1 MEDILAIFDVALLIS
16 TVRLVSP
23 ILLAA
28 LGGMF
33 TERAGIFNIAL
44 EGLMLIGSFFAIA
57 GVVWTGNPYLG
68 VLTAVAAAM
77 VISFFLGVV
86 VIDLKGNA
94 IVAGLAV
101 NIFALGFTTYLMRP
115 VFGVSGGSF
124 YDPNLKGLPNIDI
137 PFVADLPVIGPLVSG
152 YSILV
157 YVAVLLVP
165 LSYVLLF
172 HHPLGLRMRAVGE
185 DPVAAGSIGI
195 NVRRT
200 KYLAVLLSGALCGL
214 AGAQLSISLVTQFVQ
229 GMTAGRGFIA
239 LVAVM
244 FGRAH
249 PVGRAARQPAL
260 RIRLRADAAAAGHRH
275 PAPVRRD
282 AAVRRDDRG
291 PHPGPAACQPAAADS
306 RARRHPRDRRAAGG
320 RTPGRDRLIG
330 PRVGRQRGFG
340 THDAK

>member
-1 MEDILAIFDVALLIS
+1 MSRCSIS

-68 VLTAVAAAM
+68 GLTAVAAAM
-77 VISFFLGVV
+77 LISFFLGIV

-172 HHPLGLRMRAVGE
+172 HHPLGLRIRAVGE
-185 DPVAAGSIGI
+185 DPIAAGSIGI

-200 KYLAVLLSGALCGL
+200 RYLAPSA
-214 AGAQLSISLVTQFVQ
+214 
-229 GMTAGRGFIA
+229 
-239 LVAVM
+239 
-244 FGRAH
+244 
-249 PVGRAARQPAL
+249 VGRALRPRRRPAVDLARDPV
-260 RIRLRADAAAAGHRH
+260 RAGHDCRPRVHRPRRGHVRARPSGRRAAGSLLFGFAYALTLRLQGIGI
-275 PAPVRRD
+275 PPQFVAMLPYSRRSRCSIL
-282 AAVRRDDRG
+282 AQQRATG
-291 PHPGPAACQPAAADS
+291 AAADR
-306 RARRHPRDRRAAGG
+306 RARRYPRDRRTAGG
-320 RTPGRDRLIG
+320 RTQGAT
-330 PRVGRQRGFG
+330 V
-340 THDAK
+340 

>member
-1 MEDILAIFDVALLIS
+1 MMEEILAIFDVALLIS

-77 VISFFLGVV
+77 LISFFLGVV

-249 PVGRAARQPAL
+249 PVGVLLGSLLFGFAYAL
-260 RIRLRADAAAAGHRH
+260 TLRLQGIGIPPQFVAMLPYVATI
-275 PAPVRRD
+275 
-282 AAVRRDDRG
+282 AV
-291 PHPGPAACQPAAADS
+291 
-306 RARRHPRDRRAAGG
+306 
-320 RTPGRDRLIG
+320 LILAQQ
-330 PRVGRQRGFG
+330 RVNRRQR
-340 THDAK
+340 TAEPDAIREIDEPLEGEPQGATV

>member
-1 MEDILAIFDVALLIS
+1 MDDLLGLFDVALVIS

-57 GVVWTGNPYLG
+57 GVVWTGNPYLA
-68 VLTAVAAAM
+68 VLVAVAAAAL
-77 VISFFLGVV
+77 IAFFLGVV
-86 VIDLKGNA
+86 IIDLRGNA

-101 NIFALGFTTYLMRP
+101 NIFALGFTTYLMKP

-124 YDPNLKGLPNIDI
+124 YDPNLKGLPDI
-137 PFVADLPVIGPLVSG
+137 RLPVVADLPVVGSLFSG

-157 YVAVLLVP
+157 YFAVVAVP
-165 LSYVLLF
+165 LAYVLLF
-172 HHPLGLRMRAVGE
+172 HHPLGLRIRAVGE
-185 DPVAAGSIGI
+185 DPVAAGSVGI

-200 KYLAVLLSGALCGL
+200 RYLTVLLSGALCGL

-249 PVGRAARQPAL
+249 PAGVLLGSLLFGFAYAL
-260 RIRLRADAAAAGHRH
+260 TLRLKGIGIPPQFVAMLPYVATIVVLILAQQR
-275 PAPVRRD
+275 
-282 AAVRRDDRG
+282 
-291 PHPGPAACQPAAADS
+291 S
-306 RARRHPRDRRAAGG
+306 ARRRRVAEPDAITEVDTPLEGDVQGEVTGAGVSAAS
-320 RTPGRDRLIG
+320 
-330 PRVGRQRGFG
+330 
-340 THDAK
+340 

>member
-1 MEDILAIFDVALLIS
+1 MDEVLAILDIALLAS

-44 EGLMLIGSFFAIA
+44 EGLMLIGAFFAIA
-57 GVVWTGNPYLG
+57 GVVWTGNPYLA
-68 VLTAVAAAM
+68 VLIAMAAATL
-77 VISFFLGVV
+77 VAFFLGVV

-115 VFGVSGGSF
+115 VFDVAGGSF
-124 YDPNLKGLPNIDI
+124 YDPSLKGLPNIDLPLLSGI
-137 PFVADLPVIGPLVSG
+137 PVIGPLVSG

-157 YVAVLLVP
+157 YLAVLLVP
-165 LSYVLLF
+165 LAYLVLF
-172 HHPLGLRMRAVGE
+172 HHPLGLRIRAVGE
-185 DPVAAGSIGI
+185 DPIAAASVGIG
-195 NVRRT
+195 VRRT
-200 KYLAVLLSGALCGL
+200 RYLTVLISGALCGL

-249 PVGRAARQPAL
+249 PVGVLLGSLLFGFAYALTLRLQGIGIPPQFVAMLPYVATIVVLILAQQRAARRRRSTEP
-260 RIRLRADAAAAGHRH
+260 DAMTEVDAPLEGDLEGETRVAAG
-275 PAPVRRD
+275 
-282 AAVRRDDRG
+282 
-291 PHPGPAACQPAAADS
+291 
-306 RARRHPRDRRAAGG
+306 
-320 RTPGRDRLIG
+320 
-330 PRVGRQRGFG
+330 
-340 THDAK
+340 

>member
-1 MEDILAIFDVALLIS
+1 MADLLAIFDVALLIS

-44 EGLMLIGSFFAIA
+44 EGLMLIGAFFAIA
-57 GVVWTGNPYLG
+57 GVYWTGNPYIGVALAVVAAVVVALVLG
-68 VLTAVAAAM
+68 V
-77 VISFFLGVV
+77 I
-86 VIDLKGNA
+86 VIDFKGNA

-101 NIFALGFTTYLMRP
+101 NIFALGFTTYLMKP
-115 VFGVSGGSF
+115 VFGVAGGSY
-124 YDPNLKGLPNIDI
+124 YDPKITGLPNIDLAI
-137 PFVADLPVIGPLVSG
+137 LGDLPFIGPVLTG

-157 YVAVLLVP
+157 YLAVLLVP
-165 LSYVLLF
+165 LAYVLLF
-172 HHPLGLRMRAVGE
+172 HHPIGLRIRAVGE
-185 DPVAAGSIGI
+185 DPIAAGSIGI

-200 KYLAVLLSGALCGL
+200 RYLTVVLSGALCGL

-249 PVGRAARQPAL
+249 PVGVLLGSLLFGFAYAL
-260 RIRLRADAAAAGHRH
+260 TLRLQGIGVPPQFVAMLPYVATIVVLILVQQR
-275 PAPVRRD
+275 
-282 AAVRRDDRG
+282 
-291 PHPGPAACQPAAADS
+291 S
-306 RARRHPRDRRAAGG
+306 ARR
-320 RTPGRDRLIG
+320 RTVAEPDVIREVDEPLEGEVQSG
-330 PRVGRQRGFG
+330 V
-340 THDAK
+340 A

>member
-1 MEDILAIFDVALLIS
+1 MDELLAIFDVALLIS

-44 EGLMLIGSFFAIA
+44 EGLMLIGAFFAIA
-57 GVVWTGNPYLG
+57 GVVWTGNPYLA
-68 VLTAVAAAM
+68 VLIAVAAASL
-77 VISFFLGVV
+77 IAFFLGVV
-86 VIDLKGNA
+86 VIDLRGNA

-115 VFGVSGGSF
+115 VFDVAGGSF
-124 YDPNLKGLPNIDI
+124 YDPSLKGLPNID
-137 PFVADLPVIGPLVSG
+137 LPVIGDIPVIGQVVSG

-157 YVAVLLVP
+157 YFAVLAVP
-165 LSYVLLF
+165 LAYVLLF
-172 HHPLGLRMRAVGE
+172 HHPLGLRIRAVGE
-185 DPVAAGSIGI
+185 DPVAAGSVGIG
-195 NVRRT
+195 VRRT
-200 KYLAVLLSGALCGL
+200 RYLTVLLSGALCGL

-249 PVGRAARQPAL
+249 PLGVLLGSLLFGFAYALTLRLQGIGIPPQFVAMLPYVATIAVLILAQQRASRRRRTAEPDPIAEVDQPIEGDLEGEAR
-260 RIRLRADAAAAGHRH
+260 IAAG
-275 PAPVRRD
+275 
-282 AAVRRDDRG
+282 
-291 PHPGPAACQPAAADS
+291 
-306 RARRHPRDRRAAGG
+306 
-320 RTPGRDRLIG
+320 
-330 PRVGRQRGFG
+330 
-340 THDAK
+340 